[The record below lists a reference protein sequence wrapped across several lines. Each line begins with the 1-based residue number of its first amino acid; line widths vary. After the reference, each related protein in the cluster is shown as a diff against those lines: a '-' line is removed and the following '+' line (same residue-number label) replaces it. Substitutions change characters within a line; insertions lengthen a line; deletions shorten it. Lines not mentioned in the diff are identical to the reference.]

1 MNIVICDDNIEF
13 TEELNSLLI
22 EYFSNISKQL
32 PDIQVYTDG
41 QSLLDN
47 TNGNI
52 DIAFLDVEM
61 PGINGITVGQEL
73 KNRDNK
79 ILIFITTS
87 FSEYLDEAMK
97 FHIFRYLSKPI
108 DKQRLYRN
116 LKDALALINSRSDK
130 ILIDTKTNNFTI
142 FTNEIIMIEAI
153 GHKVTIFTISN
164 TYETINNMKYWEEKL
179 TQKCFFRTHRSYIV
193 NMDYIS
199 DFDHLCIHFNK
210 YNLQAYLTR
219 RKYTLFKTNYMLYL
233 ESLK

>member
-1 MNIVICDDNIEF
+1 
-13 TEELNSLLI
+13 
-22 EYFSNISKQL
+22 
-32 PDIQVYTDG
+32 
-41 QSLLDN
+41 
-47 TNGNI
+47 
-52 DIAFLDVEM
+52 M

-130 ILIDTKTNNFTI
+130 ILVETKTNNFTI

-153 GHKVTIFTISN
+153 GHPLS
-164 TYETINNMKYWEEKL
+164 
-179 TQKCFFRTHRSYIV
+179 IV
-193 NMDYIS
+193 PKFSHN
-199 DFDHLCIHFNK
+199 
-210 YNLQAYLTR
+210 R
-219 RKYTLFKTNYMLYL
+219 R
-233 ESLK
+233 

>member
-130 ILIDTKTNNFTI
+130 ILIETKTNNFTI

-153 GHKVTIFTISN
+153 GHPLS
-164 TYETINNMKYWEEKL
+164 
-179 TQKCFFRTHRSYIV
+179 IV
-193 NMDYIS
+193 PKFSHN
-199 DFDHLCIHFNK
+199 
-210 YNLQAYLTR
+210 R
-219 RKYTLFKTNYMLYL
+219 R
-233 ESLK
+233 